1 MELTNIPNTQ
11 TERLNLLKTELQQ
24 FRLQKYYCPAI
35 NKNIL
40 VNDHSIK
47 ETANN
52 AKITKEST
60 WMALQLPTI
69 IENAKVL
76 VSKVNPQSNTQKNTM
91 HLNKMFIL
99 HSEIPDV
106 GIAKLIIGRTY
117 WGKYIHYSITSI
129 KIYTAHQ
136 A

>member
-1 MELTNIPNTQ
+1 MNYDNIPNTASK
-11 TERLNLLKTELQQ
+11 RLDFLMQELQQ
-24 FRLQKYYCPAI
+24 FRLKKFYCPAI
-35 NKNIL
+35 DKYVW

-52 AKITKEST
+52 AKFTKEST
-60 WMALQLPTI
+60 RIALQLPAV
-69 IENAKVL
+69 IENAQQLIDTAAPK
-76 VSKVNPQSNTQKNTM
+76 SNTQKNTM
-91 HLNKMFIL
+91 HMNKMFIL
-99 HSEIPDV
+99 HSELPDL

-117 WGKYIHYSITSI
+117 WGKYIHYSITAI